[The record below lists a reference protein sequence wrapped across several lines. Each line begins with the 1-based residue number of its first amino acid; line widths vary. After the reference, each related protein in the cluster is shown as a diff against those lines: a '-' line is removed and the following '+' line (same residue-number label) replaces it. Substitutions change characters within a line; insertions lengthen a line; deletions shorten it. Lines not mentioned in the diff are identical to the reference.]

1 MLFLERKLKK
11 LIMTFSAQIEIIG
24 INPFVFVPEEIL
36 SEIFR
41 QAGKNRGAIPIR
53 GTVNGKPYTQTLV
66 RYAGAWRLYINTL
79 MLKNSPKRIG
89 EIIEITVEYDPVERT
104 IEIHPK
110 LQKALSEHKEAEK
123 VFNTL
128 SPSRRHEI
136 IRYIS
141 HLKSEESVEKN
152 VQKAIDFLVGKGRF
166 VGRDKP

>member
-1 MLFLERKLKK
+1 M
-11 LIMTFSAQIEIIG
+11 
-24 INPFVFVPEEIL
+24 
-36 SEIFR
+36 
-41 QAGKNRGAIPIR
+41 
-53 GTVNGKPYTQTLV
+53 NGKPYTQTLV

-89 EIIEITVEYDPVERT
+89 EIIEITVEYDPIERT
-104 IEIHPK
+104 IEMHPK
-110 LQKALSEHKEAEK
+110 LQKALSEHKEGEK
-123 VFNTL
+123 VFNTP

-166 VGRDKP
+166 VGRVKP

>member
-1 MLFLERKLKK
+1 
-11 LIMTFSAQIEIIG
+11 MTFSAPIEIIG
-24 INPFVFVPEEIL
+24 INPYVQVPEDIL

-41 QAGKNRGAIPIR
+41 QAGKNKGAIPIR
-53 GTVNGKPYTQTLV
+53 GAVNGRSYTQTLV

-89 EIIEITVEYDPVERT
+89 EFIEITVEYDPVERT
-104 IEIHPK
+104 IGIHPK
-110 LQKALSEHKEAEK
+110 LQKALSENIEAET

-128 SPSRRHEI
+128 APSRRHEI

-141 HLKSEESVEKN
+141 YLKSEESVEKN
-152 VQKAIDFLVGKGRF
+152 VQKAINFLLGKGRF